1 MVRFANNI
9 EKIEYKP
16 SNEDFDKAV
25 EYFKNFL
32 RKQTK
37 INTSED
43 LLDDMM
49 YDHIRHIEGI
59 GDCFTIVRF
68 CLRNNWW
75 GKSLFGNCIVA
86 PNNPNV
92 DAMLNVEISTRGDN
106 HIQIYFHEG
115 IFLHDNWV
123 KSSG

>member
-1 MVRFANNI
+1 MAKFADNI

-37 INTSED
+37 INTSND

-49 YDHIRHIEGI
+49 YEHIRHIEGI

-68 CLRNNWW
+68 CIRNKWW
-75 GKSLFGNCIVA
+75 NKSIFGQLVAA
-86 PNNPNV
+86 PNNPNA
-92 DAMLNVEISTRGDN
+92 DAMLNVEIDTRGDN
-106 HIQIYFHEG
+106 HIKIYLHEG
-115 IFLHDNWV
+115 IFLNDGWV
-123 KSSG
+123 RKDG